1 MTGDYISNLHN
12 ITIDS
17 MKKYG
22 FLAIALLFSA
32 IVSGVLYVAVSLS
45 EATNWNRTCIDRPGS
60 ADEQLVAVIG
70 DSWVAGG
77 KLDSGLH
84 HGFSNAGIKARVKT
98 TGHPGARSKLIYE
111 NFESFSKWI
120 DAEYSNPPVTYV
132 IEGGINDALAYVGK
146 DFYAKHVR
154 LAVEAALQCS
164 ERAVVLNIPRFDRRL
179 DQRPVFTQVRWKIY
193 RTLSGDNPD
202 DNAKDYNDA
211 LAAELAPLVQS
222 GKVKIIDMRSIL
234 AGDGF
239 SGAMFDGVHLP
250 PAKYDDLAYRLGK
263 EISDFIRSPM

>member
-1 MTGDYISNLHN
+1 MYQMNRP
-12 ITIDS
+12 ITVVTIILLS
-17 MKKYG
+17 V
-22 FLAIALLFSA
+22 IASVGA
-32 IVSGVLYVAVSLS
+32 YVSSSLS
-45 EATNWNRTCIDRPGS
+45 VAEPWARQCIAS
-60 ADEQLVAVIG
+60 QTSNEHLVAVIG
-70 DSWVAGG
+70 DSWIAGG

-84 HGFSNAGIKARVKT
+84 YGITDNGLRAIVKT
-98 TGHPGARSKLIYE
+98 TGHSGARSKLIFE
-111 NFESFSKWI
+111 NFELFSKWA
-120 DAEYSNPPVTYV
+120 DESYPGFRKTYV

-146 DFYAKHVR
+146 DFYARHIR
-154 LAVEAALQCS
+154 LAVDAVIKCGD
-164 ERAVVLNIPRFDRRL
+164 RAVVLNIPRFDRRL

-234 AGDGF
+234 ADDGF
-239 SGAMFDGVHLP
+239 RDAMFDGVHLP

>member
-1 MTGDYISNLHN
+1 
-12 ITIDS
+12 

-22 FLAIALLFSA
+22 LLAVGLLVGAVVFGVIYAA
-32 IVSGVLYVAVSLS
+32 IGMSQA
-45 EATNWNRTCIDRPGS
+45 APWDRQCVTRPDS
-60 ADEQLVAVIG
+60 ADEHLIAVIG

-154 LAVEAALQCS
+154 LAVEAALQCGD
-164 ERAVVLNIPRFDRRL
+164 RAVVLNIPRVDRRL
-179 DQRPVFTQVRWKIY
+179 EQRPLFTQARWNLY
-193 RTLSGDNPD
+193 RALSGDD
-202 DNAKDYNDA
+202 RGDNAKDYNEA
-211 LAAELAPLVQS
+211 LSVELAPMVQS
-222 GKVKIIDMRSIL
+222 GRVKIIDMRSIL
-234 AGDGF
+234 DDETF
-239 SGAMFDGVHLP
+239 RGAMFDGVHLP
-250 PAKYDDLAYRLGK
+250 PAKYDDLAYRLGR
-263 EISDFIRSPM
+263 EIALFIRASS